1 MKIKSIEQTQ
11 GLKFLKS
18 YTIHFHDKL
27 GNEKTWEIAS
37 RGDKSRLRAEI
48 EEGERFS
55 DGAMIFAVSKDKQKL
70 CMIKEFRVAAGRY
83 VYSIPAGL
91 SDPGETIESAAKRE
105 FKEETGMELEIV
117 KSDPPRYT
125 SVGLTNETVNIVYGY
140 FSGEPSANFLESTE
154 DITVEIVD
162 KKRAIEIIQNEIVPI
177 RTYLLLCHFFKL
189 NDFFE

>member
-1 MKIKSIEQTQ
+1 MKITSIEQTQ

-27 GNEKTWEIAS
+27 GNEKTWELVS
-37 RGDKSRLRAEI
+37 RGDGDRLRSEI
-48 EEGERFS
+48 QDGKSYS
-55 DGAMIFAVSKDKQKL
+55 DGAMIFAVSKDGQKL
-70 CMIKEFRVAAGRY
+70 CMIKEFRIPAGRY
-83 VYSIPAGL
+83 VYSLPAGL
-91 SDPGETIESAAKRE
+91 SDAGESIETAAKRE

-117 KSDPPRYT
+117 KADPPRYT

-140 FSGEPSANFLESTE
+140 FSGTPSTNFLESTE

-162 KKRAIEIIQNEIVPI
+162 RNRAIEIIQNEIVPI

>member
-11 GLKFLKS
+11 ELHFLKS

-27 GNEKTWEIAS
+27 GNEKTWEMVS
-37 RGDKSRLRAEI
+37 RGDKARLQSEI
-48 EEGERFS
+48 QNGVSFS
-55 DGAMIFAVSKDKQKL
+55 DGAMIFAVSKDRQRL
-70 CMIKEFRVAAGRY
+70 CMIKEFRIPAGRY

-91 SDPGETIESAAKRE
+91 SDAGESIETAAKRE

-117 KSDPPRYT
+117 KIDPSRYT
-125 SVGLTNETVNIVYGY
+125 SVGLSNETVNIVYGY
-140 FSGEPSANFLESTE
+140 FSGTPSNHFLESTE

-162 KKRAIEIIQNEIVPI
+162 RNRAIEIVQNEIVTI